1 MPADVFSNQDKT
13 KEHLKEM
20 IERTAEEMTSDDAM
34 QKAIW
39 KWQSRFLFR
48 RQAPQEI
55 LKPNGDQEGED
66 DDEGQFQD
74 AEGNNLQRV
83 EKPKADDSDSDSDKS
98 DQSEKEE
105 KSENSDD
112 SAMKEDKD
120 EKESGDGEGEGDFK
134 KLKLSTKHAAFLRKR
149 DGEGWFLHY
158 ATQNDRTQQAVER

>member
-112 SAMKEDKD
+112 SDMKEEKD
-120 EKESGDGEGEGDFK
+120 EK
-134 KLKLSTKHAAFLRKR
+134 
-149 DGEGWFLHY
+149 
-158 ATQNDRTQQAVER
+158 